1 MYMLN
6 PDLLQLNP
14 IHFQNSQWAL
24 GPKNVL
30 GTMGPGPD
38 PRTFFGPRARG
49 PGPLP
54 LLKNISPG
62 TLASLRGI

>member
-1 MYMLN
+1 MYMLK
-6 PDLLQLNP
+6 PDVSNARLMIFKLVKGPGPL
-14 IHFQNSQWAL
+14 AL

-49 PGPLP
+49 PGPLTFFLQAQAP
-54 LLKNISPG
+54 WLL
-62 TLASLRGI
+62 